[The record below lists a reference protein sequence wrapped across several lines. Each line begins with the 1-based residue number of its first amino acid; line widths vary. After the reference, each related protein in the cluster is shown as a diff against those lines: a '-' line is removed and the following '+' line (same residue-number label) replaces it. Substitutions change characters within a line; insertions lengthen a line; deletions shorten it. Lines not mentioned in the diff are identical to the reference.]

1 MVAHARLSQQGTFD
15 AVTKWRDDINSK
27 VVLPN
32 GEQIPIL
39 LLANKCDLPDAN
51 VDHDKLDEFVRAN
64 GFIGWYATSA
74 QDNVNVDDAMKFLVA
89 KILDV
94 SQRVKVER
102 PGLVPA
108 HNAAT
113 LSVAGGPP
121 HGAYATPGSGG
132 AGGARAKDDGCCG

>member
-1 MVAHARLSQQGTFD
+1 M
-15 AVTKWRDDINSK
+15 TKWRDDINSK

-39 LLANKCDLPDAN
+39 LLANKCDLPD
-51 VDHDKLDEFVRAN
+51 VTLDHDKLDEFVRAN

-74 QDNVNVDDAMKFLVA
+74 QDNVNVDEAMKFLVA

-108 HNAAT
+108 HNTAT
-113 LSVAGGPP
+113 LSVAGANPYTG
-121 HGAYATPGSGG
+121 HGAGGGGGGGGGG
-132 AGGARAKDDGCCG
+132 AGGSRPKDDGCCG